1 MLTVVKPGLETTV
14 QDWPGLKGGFRYG
27 FNHSGAIDHWSF
39 RIANLLVGNAPDAA
53 GLEAQFI
60 GPTLRFEQ
68 DGWFAITGADMAPA
82 LDGEPVPA
90 WQTVAARAGQVLALG
105 PPKAGARSYI
115 AFAGGIAATP
125 FLGSCATHTMAE
137 AGGLTGRKLEAG
149 DEIPLHAP
157 GEPAPM
163 RAPEAMRPIFPAD
176 GRWEIEVVLG
186 PSDDWISD
194 KGHALFLG
202 TDWGVSPRSNR
213 MGVRL
218 EGPGLLFAD
227 RATNKAP
234 EHGSHPSNCVDIG
247 YPFGGINLCG
257 DTPIVLLNEGLTL
270 GGFVVPWTVPT
281 AALAKVG
288 QARPNE
294 VFRFRAVS
302 VAEAQ
307 AMRRAVNETCQPGN
321 LVPAG

>member
-39 RIANLLVGNAPDAA
+39 RVANLLVGNEPGAA

-60 GPTLRFEQ
+60 GPTLRFEH
-68 DGWFAITGADMAPA
+68 DGWFAVTGADMAPT
-82 LDGEPVPA
+82 LDGTPVPQ
-90 WQTVAARAGQVLALG
+90 WQTVAAQAGQELAIG
-105 PPKAGARSYI
+105 SAVTGARGYI

-137 AGGLTGRKLEAG
+137 AGGLTGRKLDAG
-149 DEIPLHAP
+149 DELPLHATDA
-157 GEPAPM
+157 PAPK
-163 RAPEAMRPIFPAD
+163 RAPEAMRPTFPAD
-176 GRWEIEVVLG
+176 GHWEIEVVLG
-186 PSDDWISD
+186 PSDDWVSD
-194 KGHALFLG
+194 DGHALFLG

-218 EGPGLLFAD
+218 EGPEMLFAD

-234 EHGSHPSNCVDIG
+234 EQGSHPSNCVDIG

-270 GGFVVPWTVPT
+270 GGFIVPWTVPT

-307 AMRRAVNETCQPGN
+307 AMRRAVNEICQPEY